1 MHFCSVLSCLQLL
14 IRLKF
19 EVVDPSGLTC
29 GWVSVR
35 RILLPALCDWS
46 AGDFAP
52 AMAGIC
58 HQKTSSSELS
68 SFPPPLAP
76 TIGSQHL
83 ACCDFPFFRCGLAL
97 ARDQCSARCLGTVAV
112 DSSGSGREYLRGG
125 ARPPYPS
132 RASSIRRQL
141 DDLCPRFLLHLSS
154 EDSAGKACCP
164 MASGP

>member
-29 GWVSVR
+29 EWVSAR
-35 RILLPALCDWS
+35 RILPPALCDWS

-68 SFPPPLAP
+68 SFPPPMAP

-97 ARDQCSARCLGTVAV
+97 ARDQCSARCLGTIAA

-141 DDLCPRFLLHLSS
+141 DDLCRRFLLHLSS